1 MELEV
6 KKVTE
11 GRFDAQLF
19 CKNEREN
26 EITITHCND
35 NDGHYCYKFII
46 KGTKEEIKIVKQF
59 CSLVSG
65 QPRESE
71 KYESYG

>member
-1 MELEV
+1 MKLEV

-19 CKNEREN
+19 CKDKSDNN
-26 EITITHCND
+26 ITIIHCND
-35 NDGHYCYKFII
+35 NDGHYGYEFII
-46 KGTKEEIKIVKQF
+46 NGTKEEIEVIKQF

-71 KYESYG
+71 EYESCG